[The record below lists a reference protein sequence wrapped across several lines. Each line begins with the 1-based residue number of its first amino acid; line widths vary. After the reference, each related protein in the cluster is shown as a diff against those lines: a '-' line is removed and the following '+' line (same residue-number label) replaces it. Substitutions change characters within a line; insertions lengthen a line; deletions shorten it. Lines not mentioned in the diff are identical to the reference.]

1 MSRHGTGKSKCLFK
15 QLHRCHKPFQVDREL
30 ACESAHCPYFRPV
43 TATLTELHRDT
54 SKVVRTAIR
63 DGEKVI
69 LTEHGEP
76 CAELVPV
83 RKLDRQQALQD
94 LIAIGPV
101 DFLPRR

>member
-1 MSRHGTGKSKCLFK
+1 M
-15 QLHRCHKPFQVDREL
+15 
-30 ACESAHCPYFRPV
+30 

-63 DGEKVI
+63 DGEKVV

-83 RKLDRQQALQD
+83 RKLDRKQALQD

>member
-1 MSRHGTGKSKCLFK
+1 MK
-15 QLHRCHKPFQVDREL
+15 
-30 ACESAHCPYFRPV
+30 
-43 TATLTELHRDT
+43 ATFTELHRDT
-54 SKVVRTAIR
+54 AKVVRTAIR

-83 RKLDRQQALQD
+83 RKLDRQQALQA

-101 DFLPRR
+101 NFLPRR

>member
-1 MSRHGTGKSKCLFK
+1 MRPKSLS
-15 QLHRCHKPFQVDREL
+15 VDPEL
-30 ACESAHCPYFRPV
+30 ACESAHCPYFRRM

-54 SKVVRTAIR
+54 AKVVRTAIR

>member
-1 MSRHGTGKSKCLFK
+1 MRPKSFS
-15 QLHRCHKPFQVDREL
+15 VDPEL
-30 ACESAHCPYFRPV
+30 ACDSAHGPYFRCM
-43 TATLTELHRDT
+43 TATLTELT
-54 SKVVRTAIR
+54 AKVVWTAIR
-63 DGEKVI
+63 DGKKVI